1 MPLLLIGLNHNSAE
15 VSIRET
21 VAFAPE
27 SVPSALQE
35 LQAMMSAEVS
45 ILSTCNRTEVVL
57 AVPDHSSLDEHLVVA
72 WLHRYHGLD
81 ADQLGPHL
89 YYYREQEVVAHLMAV
104 ASGLDSLVLGEPQIL
119 GQLKS
124 AVSVARDAG
133 SIDSILMRLYQ
144 RVFAAAK
151 RVRTETAIGENPVS
165 VAYAAVDLAGRIYE
179 SLSSLQVLLVGAG
192 DTIALVGSHLKSAG
206 AQKITIANRSLE
218 RGHALAES
226 LQATACL
233 LSDLPDILPSI
244 DIVVSSTASQLP
256 ILGKGLIE
264 TALRKRKHKPMLLID
279 IAVPRDVEA
288 EVAELEDVYLYTVDD
303 LRGIVVQNKAQR
315 EQEAERAHAILRQE
329 VAAYE
334 RLVRADAS
342 TELIRCYREQAHEL
356 AQAELD
362 RAKKELAAGRDPE
375 QVIEMMTRALTN
387 KLLHAP
393 SRGLKSL
400 AEDDPAQL
408 ELAKRLLDLP

>member
-1 MPLLLIGLNHNSAE
+1 
-15 VSIRET
+15 
-21 VAFAPE
+21 
-27 SVPSALQE
+27 
-35 LQAMMSAEVS
+35 
-45 ILSTCNRTEVVL
+45 
-57 AVPDHSSLDEHLVVA
+57 
-72 WLHRYHGLD
+72 
-81 ADQLGPHL
+81 
-89 YYYREQEVVAHLMAV
+89 
-104 ASGLDSLVLGEPQIL
+104 
-119 GQLKS
+119 
-124 AVSVARDAG
+124 
-133 SIDSILMRLYQ
+133 
-144 RVFAAAK
+144 
-151 RVRTETAIGENPVS
+151 

-226 LQATACL
+226 LQASACL

-264 TALRKRKHKPMLLID
+264 TALRKRRHKPMLLID

-303 LRGIVVQNKAQR
+303 LRGIVDQNKAQR